1 LDFFTSSGWYA
12 RLAMEALLVAAACGW
27 PGLPPGSDTGV
38 SSTQMTYGMWSPT
51 FTVFPFAI
59 MRVAT

>member
-1 LDFFTSSGWYA
+1 
-12 RLAMEALLVAAACGW
+12 MEALLVAAACGW